1 MSSTNLSSF
10 IEKKLCIFGL
20 PVPTEIQREI
30 QSFLIEDKRVKQ
42 HKKHMRKICYMFQN
56 ARESRYVS
64 ETHRE
69 KTGNILNGPNDVE
82 YGDGEFWKICLSRRQ
97 LTGSY
102 NWVKKACESRDK
114 IMKSFDEQFSSLFE
128 TNKTLRKEV
137 FLSVQSKQFEIYEKR
152 QKKLEEKTFGFRN
165 CKKCGCYKS
174 SQMAWLYSRQTRNRF
189 DMDRLELV
197 YGDELSHTKRILCQC
212 A

>member
-1 MSSTNLSSF
+1 MYSLDKFITMQLWTNH
-10 IEKKLCIFGL
+10 L
-20 PVPTEIQREI
+20 PVPVEIQRVI
-30 QSFLIEDKRVKQ
+30 KSFWFEDPYLNR
-42 HKKHMRKICYMFQN
+42 HKKYMRKICYIFRN
-56 ARESRYVS
+56 AIESRYFS
-64 ETHRE
+64 ETYRE

-97 LTGSY
+97 PNGAY
-102 NWVKKACESRDK
+102 DWVKKASISRDK
-114 IMKSFDEQFSSLFE
+114 IMKNFDEQFSTLFE
-128 TNKTLRKEV
+128 ANKNLRKEV
-137 FLSVQSKQFEIYEKR
+137 FLTVQSQQFEIYEKR

-174 SQMAWLYSRQTRNRF
+174 SHMAWLYSRKTRNRF